1 MKLKAPFPYF
11 GGKSSVADIVWDAL
25 GQPAHYMEPFFGSG
39 AVLLNRPNYDPQK
52 HAETIVDADGFVANA
67 WRAMQQD
74 PDAVAKYCDWPVNH
88 ADLAAR
94 KKVLLNEKSAILEAL
109 VNDDEYYDPKI
120 AGYWIW
126 GQCVWIGSG
135 MTSIGQRP
143 HLSDAGQ
150 GVHSIGKRPH
160 ISTAGQ
166 GVHSIGKRPHL
177 SDAGQGVQEPYNY
190 NIYTWFRALSERLRY
205 VRVVCGDWT
214 RVCGGDWQDK
224 RVSVGIFFDPPY
236 AVDDRD
242 NVYEVDSKSVAHD
255 VRDWAISRGSRPSY
269 RIVIAGYEEHRDLMD
284 HGWTIYRYSVNGGM
298 AHKGKKKTRG
308 KENRHR
314 ECLYFSPHCLTG
326 KTLFDGIS
334 HDPIMTTPQEEYHD
348 I

>member
-52 HAETIVDADGFVANA
+52 HTETIVDADGFVANA

-74 PDAVAKYCDWPVNH
+74 PDGVAKYCDWPVNH
-88 ADLAAR
+88 VDLAAR
-94 KKVLLNEKSAILEAL
+94 KKIMLREKSAILEAL
-109 VNDDEYYDPKI
+109 VNDDEYYDPKL

-135 MTSIGQRP
+135 MTSIGQIP
-143 HLSDAGQ
+143 HLSD
-150 GVHSIGKRPH
+150 
-160 ISTAGQ
+160 T
-166 GVHSIGKRPHL
+166 
-177 SDAGQGVQEPYNY
+177 GQGVQEPYNY

-214 RVCGGDWQDK
+214 RVCGGDWQA
-224 RVSVGIFFDPPY
+224 RMGTVGIFFDPPY
-236 AVDDRD
+236 AVGDRD
-242 NVYEVDSKSVAHD
+242 NVYEVDGTSVAHD
-255 VRDWAISRGSRPSY
+255 VREWAISRGCRPSY
-269 RIVIAGYEEHRDLMD
+269 RIVIAGYEEHCDLMD
-284 HGWTIYRYSVNGGM
+284 HGWTIYRYSAQGGM
-298 AHKGKKKTRG
+298 AHIGKKKTRG

-326 KTLFDGIS
+326 KTLFDGING
-334 HDPIMTTPQEEYHD
+334 DPIMTTPQEEYHD